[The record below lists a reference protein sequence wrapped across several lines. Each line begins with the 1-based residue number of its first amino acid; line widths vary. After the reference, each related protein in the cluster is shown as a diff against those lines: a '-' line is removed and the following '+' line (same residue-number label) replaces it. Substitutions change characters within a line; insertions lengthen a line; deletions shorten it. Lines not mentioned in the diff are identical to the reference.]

1 MLEQSEQ
8 HSLSIFT
15 SLICITLGTIIFW
28 IYHQS
33 HQYQSTT
40 TRTSVAKE
48 DGEEV
53 HVQYPPTPKEHH
65 WLWKHGVALAGDG
78 VSSHDIIFLH
88 WMQKLNSKVVMFD
101 IPVLGRMIVVGDVA
115 LAKHVLQSKSKNGT
129 GSLFPKSPTY
139 ADVVPLIG
147 KKSIVMMEGSEWSH
161 QRRVFTPGFSPEYL
175 KGTVAAIANKCSR
188 MLEVCDKE
196 DIARGTATDM
206 CARAIDLTSDVIAQV
221 AFGEDWGDTSKS
233 KEDNDNDNGGL
244 QTLALFRKLTSM
256 IGDMMRN
263 PLCRLNPLF
272 HWKMGKLSNSIDQDM
287 QNLVKRRLATI
298 QSQNKNGNDAP
309 HTDILSMTLSSVLN
323 ENATTRISKAPKD
336 TANANHN
343 IGSENSELLFS
354 EHDMECM
361 TSQLK
366 TFYFAGHDTTATTIA
381 WAFWQ
386 LSMHPVTLQKA
397 RDEIV
402 EHLGSHWVQAVAD
415 SNNYEHIIPE
425 KATTYANL
433 QQCQYL
439 DAITRETLRLYPPAA
454 STRYQQD
461 PEATFGNYKLGKCIV
476 TINSYAIQR
485 DPDVWGKDAHEF
497 RPERFLGEKGRKKIS
512 SFGFLPFSKGSRDC
526 IGKYFALL
534 EAKIALAALITRYD
548 GTPVE
553 AEKEVYTARLTSVPK
568 NGCKV
573 KLTRRTP

>member
-1 MLEQSEQ
+1 MLEQSEP
-8 HSLSIFT
+8 SLSFVT
-15 SLICITLGTIIFW
+15 SLICITLGTIFW
-28 IYHQS
+28 IYRQS
-33 HQYQSTT
+33 HQSTT
-40 TRTSVAKE
+40 KSVAK
-48 DGEEV
+48 DGE
-53 HVQYPPTPKEHH
+53 VQYPPTPKERH

-78 VSSHDIIFLH
+78 VSSHDIIFLQ

-115 LAKHVLQSKSKNGT
+115 LAKHVLQSKSKNGK

-161 QRRVFTPGFSPEYL
+161 QRRVFNPGFSPDYL
-175 KGTVAAIANKCSR
+175 KGTVAAIAKKCNR
-188 MLEVCDKE
+188 MLEFCEKE
-196 DIARGTATDM
+196 DIASGNVTDM
-206 CARAIDLTSDVIAQV
+206 CSRAIDLTSDVIAQV
-221 AFGEDWGDTSKS
+221 AFGEDWGYNS
-233 KEDNDNDNGGL
+233 KEDNGGL
-244 QTLALFRKLTSM
+244 QTLALFRELTIM

-263 PLCRLNPLF
+263 PICRLNPMF
-272 HWKMGKLSNSIDQDM
+272 NWKMGKLSNSIDRDM
-287 QNLVKRRLATI
+287 RNLVKRRLGTI

-309 HTDILSMTLSSVLN
+309 QKDILSMTLSSVLN
-323 ENATTRISKAPKD
+323 ENVTTRNSKAPKD
-336 TANANHN
+336 SANHN
-343 IGSENSELLFS
+343 IGIENSEILFS
-354 EHDMECM
+354 ENDMECM

-386 LSMHPVTLQKA
+386 LSMNPETLQKA
-397 RDEIV
+397 RDEIS
-402 EHLGSHWVQAVAD
+402 EHLGSNWVHAVAET
-415 SNNYEHIIPE
+415 NNYENIIPE
-425 KATTYANL
+425 ESTTYENL
-433 QQCQYL
+433 QKCQYL

-454 STRYQQD
+454 STRYQKD
-461 PEATFGNYKLGKCIV
+461 PDATFGNYKLGKCIV

-497 RPERFLGEKGRKKIS
+497 RPERFLGEEGRKKIS

-548 GTPVE
+548 GTPVD
-553 AEKEVYTARLTSVPK
+553 ADKEVYTARLTSVPK

-573 KLTRRTP
+573 NLTRRTKVSKSIIMAA